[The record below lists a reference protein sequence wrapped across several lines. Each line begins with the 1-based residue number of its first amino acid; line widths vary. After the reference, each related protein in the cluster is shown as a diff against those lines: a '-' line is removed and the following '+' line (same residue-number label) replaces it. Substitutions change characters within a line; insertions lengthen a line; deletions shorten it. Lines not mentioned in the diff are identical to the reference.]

1 MQGIST
7 QLCEL
12 IKLMKGIM
20 TDLRAGL
27 GTSNLICTP
36 GSHDVTTNS
45 LKSLCLLVGT
55 HTTVVQAINFIADL
69 GIFLEQRPTQSLP
82 TREA

>member
-1 MQGIST
+1 
-7 QLCEL
+7 
-12 IKLMKGIM
+12 MKEMM

-36 GSHDVTTNS
+36 GSHDVTANG
-45 LKSLCLLVGT
+45 LKSLGLLIGT

-69 GIFLEQRPTQSLP
+69 GIFLEQRSTQSLP
-82 TREA
+82 RKALCHTGEIAWLSG